1 MTEVM
6 HADGTHILQTAEL
19 LLMMMVISGLDL
31 NKSISLWILKH
42 CCH

>member
-6 HADGTHILQTAEL
+6 HADGTTFKMAEL
-19 LLMMMVISGLDL
+19 RLMMMVISGLDL

-42 CCH
+42 CH